1 MSDANKTVPGRAET
15 EKLRTQAE
23 TGGGR
28 SMARPG
34 NVAGVAGPLPGGLAS
49 ATPPLGGGIGSGG
62 LRGGAGES
70 VNATSG
76 MSGGETNDAMPGG
89 GATGDR
95 GQPDSVP
102 SDH

>member
-1 MSDANKTVPGRAET
+1 MSGANETVPGMAET

-34 NVAGVAGPLPGGLAS
+34 NASGAGGVQPGAGAPETGM
-49 ATPPLGGGIGSGG
+49 LGGGIGSAG
-62 LRGGAGES
+62 LRGGSAEGTG
-70 VNATSG
+70 ATSG
-76 MSGGETNDAMPGG
+76 MSGGETNESMPGG

-95 GQPDSVP
+95 EQPDTVP
-102 SDH
+102 TDR